1 MAILLVV
8 MFHVGIPWFR
18 GGFVGVDVFFV
29 ISGFVITGLLL
40 RERQA
45 TNGTSFLSFYGRRA
59 RRILP
64 AALLVVVAA
73 LVGSAMVSG
82 RDYADL
88 IATDARWTVAFLANT
103 HFAHVY
109 PNYLVNRPQSPL
121 QQYWSLAVEEQFYL
135 VYPACFAGVI
145 ALSSGRNWRRNLA
158 LCLVGAAALSF
169 GYSVAATHALQLGAY
184 DSTLTRVWELAAGAL
199 VALGISWFERIPARL
214 AAALTWFGLAGI
226 FVAAAAISVR
236 TTFPG
241 WVVALPVLSTV
252 LVVGCGAAAR
262 GGAEVGL
269 GLKPVMWVG
278 KRSYGW
284 YLWHWPLLVLYAQAA
299 KTTVGQLG
307 IAKNLTIVVV
317 ALALAAAMYA
327 WCESPIRHSTRLVDN
342 PTATLIGAGAL
353 IATCFAFTFAF

>member
-1 MAILLVV
+1 VAILLVV
-8 MFHVGIPWFR
+8 LFHVGIPWFR

-45 TNGTSFLSFYGRRA
+45 TNATSFLSFYGRRA

-64 AALLVVVAA
+64 AALLVVVVA
-73 LVGSAMVSG
+73 LVGSAIVSG
-82 RDYADL
+82 RNYADL
-88 IATDARWTVAFLANT
+88 IAADARWTVVFLANI
-103 HFAHVY
+103 HIAHVY

-135 VYPACFAGVI
+135 VFPACFAGVI
-145 ALSSGRNWRRNLA
+145 ALSRRRNWRRNLA
-158 LCLVGAAALSF
+158 ICLAAAAALSF
-169 GYSVAATHALQLGAY
+169 GYSVVATHSGQLGAY

-199 VALGISWFERIPARL
+199 VALGVSWFERIPPQL

-226 FVAAAAISVR
+226 LVAAAAFSVR
-236 TTFPG
+236 TAFPG

-252 LVVGCGAAAR
+252 LVVGCGASAR

-278 KRSYGW
+278 QRSYGW
-284 YLWHWPLLVLYAQAA
+284 YLWHWPLLVLCAQAA
-299 KTTVGQLG
+299 HTTVNRLG
-307 IAKNLTIVVV
+307 IAKNLTIVVI
-317 ALALAAAMYA
+317 ALALAVAMYA
-327 WCESPIRHSTRLVDN
+327 WFESPIRHLTKLVDN

-353 IATCFAFTFAF
+353 IATCYAFTLAF